1 MEDLKQW
8 LSKYEV
14 LPYDTESFIKM
25 RILVAHE
32 GVNHNRTKFSAE
44 AFENAKP
51 SLANKPILAR
61 VIQKSDGTY
70 DFNGHDMD
78 FQVDEETGEVKVVY
92 YEQPI
97 GVIPETMDYE
107 IVEYDGRNY
116 VTVSAYVWR
125 GYTNLAEQ
133 IIENRGQLSVSME
146 IDFNEEDVK
155 WDDELGVYEFSTFRY
170 RGVTMLGEHVQ
181 PGMEKAHAVA
191 VYTRKPDEEIV
202 TEYTRMIE
210 VLKEELEMK
219 KSFEQ
224 EQPQE
229 ESQEEPQEEP
239 VVEENPYE
247 TEFKAI
253 FSVESL
259 EQFDREQFTIM
270 PTAEYMQLTDKLSQ
284 VETELAELVE
294 YKQQREKADFETKRQ
309 AIIDEYSKLLDSEVV
324 EKLANEHKEDLVQLD
339 YALALA
345 VKEEMKNFKQQIG
358 IRIPNDK
365 TFSKSEEK
373 KPKGLAL

>member
-1 MEDLKQW
+1 
-8 LSKYEV
+8 
-14 LPYDTESFIKM
+14 
-25 RILVAHE
+25 
-32 GVNHNRTKFSAE
+32 
-44 AFENAKP
+44 
-51 SLANKPILAR
+51 
-61 VIQKSDGTY
+61 
-70 DFNGHDMD
+70 
-78 FQVDEETGEVKVVY
+78 
-92 YEQPI
+92 
-97 GVIPETMDYE
+97 
-107 IVEYDGRNY
+107 
-116 VTVSAYVWR
+116 
-125 GYTNLAEQ
+125 
-133 IIENRGQLSVSME
+133 
-146 IDFNEEDVK
+146 
-155 WDDELGVYEFSTFRY
+155 
-170 RGVTMLGEHVQ
+170 MLGEHVQ

-219 KSFEQ
+219 KSFE
-224 EQPQE
+224 
-229 ESQEEPQEEP
+229 QEEPQEEP

-309 AIIDEYSKLLDSEVV
+309 AIIDEYSKLLDLEVV

-358 IRIPNDK
+358 IRIPKDK

>member
-1 MEDLKQW
+1 MFT
-8 LSKYEV
+8 LSLNSLPALNTGTVDAGIVIVSLV
-14 LPYDTESFIKM
+14 LGF
-25 RILVAHE
+25 L
-32 GVNHNRTKFSAE
+32 
-44 AFENAKP
+44 P
-51 SLANKPILAR
+51 SLAALSLTSKVPNPTKDIFPSST
-61 VIQKSDGTY
+61 K
-70 DFNGHDMD
+70 
-78 FQVDEETGEVKVVY
+78 EVS
-92 YEQPI
+92 
-97 GVIPETMDYE
+97 IP
-107 IVEYDGRNY
+107 
-116 VTVSAYVWR
+116 S
-125 GYTNLAEQ
+125 
-133 IIENRGQLSVSME
+133 
-146 IDFNEEDVK
+146 K
-155 WDDELGVYEFSTFRY
+155 
-170 RGVTMLGEHVQ
+170 
-181 PGMEKAHAVA
+181 
-191 VYTRKPDEEIV
+191 
-202 TEYTRMIE
+202 
-210 VLKEELEMK
+210 
-219 KSFEQ
+219 
-224 EQPQE
+224 
-229 ESQEEPQEEP
+229 
-239 VVEENPYE
+239 

-253 FSVESL
+253 FSVKSL